1 MKNIGKYIALS
12 VITIVTLSF
21 TYNKSMESREM
32 VYVCDSARVKC
43 YFKMPCKKLTDLC
56 EGRRV
61 FKVSLKRAIELDK
74 KECNCK
80 DDSNLSN

>member
-1 MKNIGKYIALS
+1 MKNIGKYIALL

-21 TYNKSMESREM
+21 TYKKSMESREM

-43 YFKMPCKKLTDLC
+43 YFKMPCKKLTNLC
-56 EGRRV
+56 KGGRV
-61 FKVSLKRAIELDK
+61 FKVSLERATELNK

-80 DDSNLSN
+80 DVSN

>member
-1 MKNIGKYIALS
+1 MKNIGKYIALL

-21 TYNKSMESREM
+21 TYKKSMESREM

-56 EGRRV
+56 KGGRV
-61 FKVSLKRAIELDK
+61 FKVSLERATELNK
-74 KECNCK
+74 KECNCR
-80 DDSNLSN
+80 DVSN

>member
-1 MKNIGKYIALS
+1 MKNIGKYIALL

-43 YFKMPCKKLTDLC
+43 YFKVPCKKLTIYVKED
-56 EGRRV
+56 V
-61 FKVSLKRAIELDK
+61 FLKLAWKEL
-74 KECNCK
+74 
-80 DDSNLSN
+80 

>member
-1 MKNIGKYIALS
+1 MKKIGKYTALL

-56 EGRRV
+56 KGDRV
-61 FKVSLKRAIELDK
+61 FKVSLERATELNK

-80 DDSNLSN
+80 DVSN

>member
-1 MKNIGKYIALS
+1 MRNIGKYIALL

-32 VYVCDSARVKC
+32 VYVCDNARVKC

-56 EGRRV
+56 VGNRV
-61 FKVSLKRAIELDK
+61 FKVSLERAKELDK

-80 DDSNLSN
+80 EDTN

>member
-1 MKNIGKYIALS
+1 
-12 VITIVTLSF
+12 
-21 TYNKSMESREM
+21 M

-43 YFKMPCKKLTDLC
+43 YFIEPCKKLTDLC

-61 FKVSLKRAIELDK
+61 FKVSLARAIELDK

-80 DDSNLSN
+80 DVTN

>member
-1 MKNIGKYIALS
+1 MKNIGKYIALL

-21 TYNKSMESREM
+21 TYNKSVESREM

-43 YFKMPCKKLTDLC
+43 YFIEPCKKLTDLC

-61 FKVSLKRAIELDK
+61 FKVSLARAIELDK

-80 DDSNLSN
+80 DVTN